1 MHLRLNK
8 KTKKSYHFLVFL
20 FFIFSIL
27 IFKKNNVFATDYTS
41 TNFILR
47 DPVISPGA
55 GYATSSTFR
64 YFGSTG
70 QTVIGES
77 SGGGFIE
84 RSGFLYFSAVT
95 NPVLTATAGDGQVGL
110 TWTASV
116 ASLGY
121 TVSDYEIGIS
131 TTSGSGYTFTNVGN
145 VLSHTNTGLSNGTTY
160 YFIVRVLDSLG
171 DVIAT
176 SGEVSATPVA
186 TPSSGGGGGG
196 GGSTS
201 SNVTGVFFSGYAF
214 PLSKVVI
221 MKDGVVVLETIAG
234 GDAKFSVRLSNITS
248 GTHNFSVYSTD
259 IDGIKSKSFS
269 FPITVRQDDSVT
281 VSGIFIAPTIE
292 VDKAEVKKG
301 DDIKIFGQTTPES
314 DVTIQVNSETQVF
327 VETLSN
333 DDGIYLY
340 DFNTAPLE
348 MGDHSTTSK
357 TQLENGQ
364 SSGYGNEM
372 AFVVGTQNI
381 PKEPGDGSCRSD
393 LNNDGRVNLVD
404 FSVAAFW
411 YNKSLSVE
419 MITKESDCLNK
430 DGKINLVD
438 FSIMAYYWTG

>member
-8 KTKKSYHFLVFL
+8 KTKKNFYFLVFL
-20 FFIFSIL
+20 FFILTTLLF
-27 IFKKNNVFATDYTS
+27 KNNAFATDYTS
-41 TNFILR
+41 SNFILR

-55 GYATSSTFR
+55 GYATSSNFR
-64 YFGSTG
+64 YFGNTG

-95 NPVLTATAGDGQVGL
+95 NPVLTATAGSGQVGL

-121 TVSDYEIGIS
+121 TVSAYEIGVS

-145 VLSHTNTGLSNGTTY
+145 VLSYTSTSLSNGTTY
-160 YFIVRVLDSLG
+160 YFIVRALDSLG

-176 SGEVSATPVA
+176 SGEVSSTPVA
-186 TPSSGGGGGG
+186 PSGGGGG

-201 SNVTGVFFSGYAF
+201 SSTTGVFFSGYAF

-234 GDAKFSVRLSNITS
+234 GDARFSVRLSNISS
-248 GTHNFSVYSTD
+248 GSHNFSVYSTD

-269 FPITVRQDDSVT
+269 FPITISEDDSVT

-292 VDKAEVKKG
+292 VDKAQVKKG

-327 VETLSN
+327 VEAVSN
-333 DDGIYLY
+333 DDGVYLY

-364 SSGYGNEM
+364 SSGYGKQV

-381 PKEPGDGSCRSD
+381 PKEPGDGSCRAD
-393 LNNDGRVNLVD
+393 LNNDSRVNLVD
-404 FSVAAFW
+404 FSIAAFW
-411 YNKSLSVE
+411 YNKSLSTE

>member
-1 MHLRLNK
+1 MHFIKNK
-8 KTKKSYHFLVFL
+8 TTKSKYLLLVVL
-20 FFIFSIL
+20 FFALFL
-27 IFKKNNVFATDYTS
+27 QKKVLALDYTS
-41 TNFILR
+41 SSFIVR

-55 GYATSSTFR
+55 GYATSSNFR
-64 YFGSTG
+64 YFSSTG

-95 NPVLTATAGDGQVGL
+95 NPVVSATSGSGQVSL

-121 TVSDYEIGIS
+121 TVDSYEVGVS
-131 TTSGSGYTFTNVGN
+131 TTSGSGYIFTNVGN
-145 VLSHTNTGLSNGTTY
+145 VLSYTSTGLSNGTTY
-160 YFIVRVLDSLG
+160 YFIVRALDSLG

-176 SGEVSATPVA
+176 SGEVSSTPTA
-186 TPSSGGGGGG
+186 PSGGGGGG

-201 SNVTGVFFSGYAF
+201 SSVTGVFFSGYAF

-221 MKDGVVVLETIAG
+221 MKDGIVVLETIAG
-234 GDAKFSVRLSNITS
+234 GDARFSVRLSNISS
-248 GTHNFSVYSTD
+248 GSHNFSVYSTD

-269 FPITVRQDDSVT
+269 FPITISEDDSVT

-292 VDKAEVKKG
+292 VDKAQVKKG

-327 VETLSN
+327 VEAVSN
-333 DDGIYLY
+333 DDGVYLY

-364 SSGYGNEM
+364 SSGYGKEV
-372 AFVVGTQNI
+372 AFIVGTQNI
-381 PKEPGDGSCRSD
+381 PKEPGDGSCRAD
-393 LNNDGRVNLVD
+393 LNSDSKVNLVD
-404 FSVAAFW
+404 FSIAAFW
-411 YNKSLSVE
+411 YNKTLSTE
-419 MITKESDCLNK
+419 MTTKENDCLNK